1 MHDDRNDIDRYLR
14 DEMTPRERHLFEKRM
29 LSDPFLSDAV
39 EGAQAVRSGEF
50 REDVKSLSQQLRD
63 QRDNAWGMSIRI
75 AAGVVLVFVVGW
87 LAYRG
92 DSQGEKKELAAAKT
106 DSTTSGPQDT
116 AKQMLSLA
124 QPKPSETVA
133 SGAASKLPQSITSAA
148 APTDSTPSSAG
159 SGAVAPPSSV
169 TTYPTPAVA
178 QTQAD
183 LAAEDES
190 ATKEAAVASRARR
203 DASPQS
209 LALGAGEKKA
219 LDDVSDS
226 SMANVTIL
234 EPAVARMK
242 TSGPSSV
249 PASPIDGMES
259 YRKYLVDNRK
269 VPTRAQGAG
278 IHGTVV
284 IIFTVAANGTLTNFI
299 RSSDLGYG
307 CEEEVERLIQ
317 QGPKWNPAKSGNTPV
332 ASQAQVSLA
341 F

>member
-29 LSDPFLSDAV
+29 LSDPFLSEAV
-39 EGAQAVRSGEF
+39 EGAQSVRSEEF

-75 AAGVVLVFVVGW
+75 AAGVVLVFAVGW

-92 DSQGEKKELAAAKT
+92 DSQGEKKELATAKT
-106 DSTTSGPQDT
+106 DSITSGLQDT
-116 AKQMLSLA
+116 TKQMLSLA
-124 QPKPSETVA
+124 QPEPSETVA
-133 SGAASKLPQSITSAA
+133 SGAASKLPQSIARTA
-148 APTDSTPSSAG
+148 APTDSTPSTAG

-169 TTYPTPAVA
+169 TPYPTPAIA

-203 DASPQS
+203 DAAPQS
-209 LALGAGEKKA
+209 LSQGAGDKKA
-219 LDDVSDS
+219 IDDVSDS
-226 SMANVTIL
+226 TIAQVTIL
-234 EPAVARMK
+234 EPAATRMK
-242 TSGPSSV
+242 TIGPGSV
-249 PASPIDGMES
+249 PASPIGGMDS

-269 VPTRAQGAG
+269 VPPRAQGAG

-284 IIFTVAANGTLTNFI
+284 IIFTIAPNGTLTNFI

-307 CEEEVERLIQ
+307 CEEEVERLLQ
-317 QGPKWNPAKSGNTPV
+317 QGPKWNPAKSGSTPLV
-332 ASQAQVSLA
+332 SQAQVSLA